1 MKRNYFDRVKIIY
14 LAQKDGD
21 IYYKYFTRFISAPI
35 TAILTYTRITP
46 NMATLAMFFFGIL
59 GGFLFSLG
67 EAHYYILGGIS
78 FILLIVSDTVDGELA
93 RYNNI
98 SSSFGDYLDRLAH
111 YVTNTC
117 MILGL
122 GIGIYNNYPDILI
135 FYLTTIVLVFYLF
148 DDVSRDLVISCGL
161 ADDVTSRKREKE
173 NLSVVKGS
181 KLRKCIAYT
190 ASNTAFMHLII
201 IIAVLDILYVDY
213 FNSNYKLLIT
223 YLYVIYFSLATIVK
237 VLFRIPLIISLK
249 NK

>member
-1 MKRNYFDRVKIIY
+1 M
-14 LAQKDGD
+14 
-21 IYYKYFTRFISAPI
+21 
-35 TAILTYTRITP
+35 
-46 NMATLAMFFFGIL
+46 
-59 GGFLFSLG
+59 
-67 EAHYYILGGIS
+67 
-78 FILLIVSDTVDGELA
+78 A

-98 SSSFGDYLDRLAH
+98 SSPFGDYLDRLAH

-201 IIAVLDILYVDY
+201 IIAILDILYVDY
-213 FNSNYKLLIT
+213 FNNNYSFYKFW
-223 YLYVIYFSLATIVK
+223 FSI
-237 VLFRIPLIISLK
+237 FIINNLCI
-249 NK
+249 